1 MEDGIGPAAEVAAA
15 YRDAGA
21 DLVIMNLPHQ
31 APPDIL
37 GPLADALRPLA

>member
-1 MEDGIGPAAEVAAA
+1 VDDGPGLAAELAAA

-21 DLVIMNLPHQ
+21 DLAIMNLPDQ

-37 GPLADALRPLA
+37 GPLADALLPLA